1 MDREAKAMIARFK
14 RDREFR
20 AWGFW
25 TTAQLQRVDPK
36 KFPPLGEF
44 LRLARGEKKAG
55 QTEEEMLAAARRWH
69 ELANRKS

>member
-14 RDREFR
+14 REREFQ

-36 KFPPLGEF
+36 KFPKLDEY
-44 LRLARGEKKAG
+44 LRIVRGEKTRA
-55 QTEEEMLAAARRWH
+55 QTEEEMIAAARRWH
-69 ELANRKS
+69 DLANRKS

>member
-14 RDREFR
+14 RDREFQ

-36 KFPPLGEF
+36 KFPRLDEF
-44 LRLARGEKKAG
+44 LRLARGEKKPG